1 MMLATLVGFAGLAYD
16 GGMLFNARRD
26 ANNIA
31 ATAARAGA
39 NVIDIDAFYETGK
52 AEIHPDGEDVAW
64 AAVQAAGGE
73 PLEATIS
80 GEINERILV
89 RVETSYDTAFL
100 KFFGLADFTVQGEYT
115 ALVSRDVG

>member
-1 MMLATLVGFAGLAYD
+1 MPPKTTKPTETRLAAPA
-16 GGMLFNARRD
+16 
-26 ANNIA
+26 
-31 ATAARAGA
+31 
-39 NVIDIDAFYETGK
+39 
-52 AEIHPDGEDVAW
+52 P
-64 AAVQAAGGE
+64 
-73 PLEATIS
+73 EATIS